1 MLLLWLVVL
10 VLGVAYLAH
19 RRTPPAP
26 ALGISAAYLI
36 LMGVFSHAPGW
47 LLLVF
52 WLLWLAVALPLA
64 LPDLRRRVLS
74 GPLFAWFQKVL
85 PPMSD
90 TEREAIEAGT
100 VWWDGELF
108 SGRPDW
114 QKLLDY
120 PKAQLTEEEQA
131 FVDGPT
137 EELCAMVSDWDI
149 GQRMDLPEEAWAFIK
164 QHGFFG
170 LIIPKE
176 YGGKGFS
183 AFAHSQVVMKLATRS
198 GDLASTVM
206 VPNSLGPAELL
217 LHYGTDEQ
225 RQRYLPSL
233 AKGDDIPCFAL
244 TGPYAGSDAGGMTDV
259 GIVCKGE
266 WEGRE
271 VLGLRLTWEKRYI
284 TLGPVATL
292 LGLAFKCHDPD
303 HLLGDEEDLGITLAL
318 IPTDTPGVEIGRRHV
333 PLGAAFMNGPNS
345 GKDVFVPLEYIIG
358 GQEMIGKG
366 WMMLMNCLSVG
377 RSISLPA
384 VGTSAGKASSYVSGR
399 YAQVREQFNV
409 PIAAFEG
416 IQEALA
422 RIGGNAWLMDSARI
436 LTANAVDLGEKPSVL
451 SAILK
456 YHLTERGRECIA
468 HAMDIH
474 GGKGIIM
481 GPNNY
486 LGRSWQG
493 APIFITVEGAN
504 ILSRNLMIFG
514 QGAIRCH
521 PYVLKEM
528 ELAQREDKD
537 QAAREFDALLVKHI
551 GFAVGNAASS
561 FLLSLS
567 CGHLGNAPGDRISR
581 PYFRALNRLAASF
594 ALLADFSMMLLG
606 GELKRKERLRA
617 SRRCPQLS
625 LPGLGGAQA
634 LPRPGQ
640 PGLPASAAALGHGGK
655 PRQGRGGAG
664 GPAEQLPQPLLR
676 LRAEGPGTAVRP
688 PAQRAG
694 RRTGRRDRGN
704 PRPSGRRPGVAGDPR
719 WRVPA
724 EGPAGPGRC
733 PRPRLRRGTR
743 KRRAG
748 ENPAQGDQGRQGPA
762 ASGAEPDRCR
772 RRRRRAERR
781 AGAGPAPGRSGTA
794 QGDRRRRLRQGGTA
808 TGRRQDPL
816 TLRGKATVA
825 TDKGA
830 FRRLCRLHPPKPGRL
845 ARIDGHIPDVRE
857 AIMLKLFA
865 TGLAASFLLLPPAQA
880 APPAPYGVQP
890 HQQAV
895 QRAGEQRQRQLQEQ
909 RQRFDEQRL
918 QLQQDQL
925 QRQQQNLQRQ
935 RQQRQMQD
943 NLIRQQQ
950 LDQQRWRL
958 EQDQRRLDSE
968 RRQLENRRRQSQSP
982 AIR

>member
-436 LTANAVDLGEKPSVL
+436 LTAKAVDLGEKPSVL

-456 YHLTERGRECIA
+456 YHLTERGRKCIA

-606 GELKRKERLRA
+606 GELKRKERLSARLGDVLSYLYLGSA
-617 SRRCPQLS
+617 ALKRYHDLGNPDYLHPLLRWAMEENLGKAEAALEDLLNNFPSRFFGCALKVLVLPFGRRHKGPGDELDAEIAEILGRPDDDPALQAILAGAFLPKDPQDPVGALAHAFDAVRESAALEKTLHKAIKEGRVQPQAGQNPIDAGAAAGVLS
-625 LPGLGGAQA
+625 AEQAQA
-634 LPRPGQ
+634 LHQ
-640 PGLPASAAALGHGGK
+640 AEAA
-655 PRQGRGGAG
+655 
-664 GPAEQLPQPLLR
+664 
-676 LRAEGPGTAVRP
+676 
-688 PAQRAG
+688 
-694 RRTGRRDRGN
+694 RRK
-704 PRPSGRRPGVAGDPR
+704 V
-719 WRVPA
+719 
-724 EGPAGPGRC
+724 
-733 PRPRLRRGTR
+733 
-743 KRRAG
+743 
-748 ENPAQGDQGRQGPA
+748 
-762 ASGAEPDRCR
+762 
-772 RRRRRAERR
+772 
-781 AGAGPAPGRSGTA
+781 
-794 QGDRRRRLRQGGTA
+794 
-808 TGRRQDPL
+808 
-816 TLRGKATVA
+816 
-825 TDKGA
+825 
-830 FRRLCRLHPPKPGRL
+830 
-845 ARIDGHIPDVRE
+845 IDVDD
-857 AIMLKLFA
+857 FA
-865 TGLAASFLLLPPAQA
+865 K
-880 APPAPYGVQP
+880 
-890 HQQAV
+890 
-895 QRAGEQRQRQLQEQ
+895 EE
-909 RQRFDEQRL
+909 L
-918 QLQQDQL
+918 QLADG
-925 QRQQQNLQRQ
+925 R
-935 RQQRQMQD
+935 
-943 NLIRQQQ
+943 IR
-950 LDQQRWRL
+950 
-958 EQDQRRLDSE
+958 
-968 RRQLENRRRQSQSP
+968 
-982 AIR
+982 